1 MAIWCTNCRA
11 QQGRFTEAFA
21 SIPAGTAE
29 YVVLT
34 VDPSEGA
41 ADLAALQGRPR
52 VRRAATPSLA
62 RTCPRRSQAEFGAN
76 VLNPPSV
83 PLIFVSAAGDVTFTT
98 GPGGRGQDRGEGRR
112 LMGELVAVFAAGL
125 ASAASPCLLPLYPG
139 FLAYLSAN
147 AGSLAGRRATGLL
160 GLLVLAGLLT
170 TMVVA
175 GAVLVIVAVPVGRVA
190 SLLVPF
196 VDGLLLV
203 LGVLLIAGRNPFNRL
218 PGLAVPIVR
227 NPFGQAYVYGLML
240 GPIAL
245 PCAGPFLAA
254 LLAVSVGVGDALL
267 RLGTFVVFGLGFG
280 LPLVVLSLL
289 AGARQRQI
297 VGWVTRHHRPIE
309 LLSGAVLIAVAL
321 WDLRENWDGIL
332 FTLGIG

>member
-1 MAIWCTNCRA
+1 
-11 QQGRFTEAFA
+11 
-21 SIPAGTAE
+21 
-29 YVVLT
+29 
-34 VDPSEGA
+34 
-41 ADLAALQGRPR
+41 
-52 VRRAATPSLA
+52 
-62 RTCPRRSQAEFGAN
+62 
-76 VLNPPSV
+76 
-83 PLIFVSAAGDVTFTT
+83 
-98 GPGGRGQDRGEGRR
+98 
-112 LMGELVAVFAAGL
+112 MGELVAVFAAGL

-170 TMVVA
+170 TMIIL
-175 GAVLVIVAVPVGRVA
+175 GAVLVVVSVPIGRVA
-190 SLLVPF
+190 SFLVPI
-196 VDGLLLV
+196 VDAFLIT

-218 PGLAVPIVR
+218 PGLGVPIVR
-227 NPFGQAYVYGLML
+227 NPYGQAYVYGVML

-254 LLAVSVGVGDALL
+254 MLAVSVGFGDVVL

-289 AGARQRQI
+289 AGARQRSI
-297 VGWVTRHHRPIE
+297 VRFVTSHHRAIE
-309 LLSGAVLIAVAL
+309 VISGVVLIAVAL

-332 FTLGIG
+332 FTLGL